1 MAHKIINSAQAVELM
16 RHKAVSLDTLTS
28 AIVRGQGLNMTD
40 DKAVFF
46 AEYARVSNKLSE
58 EFEFLF
64 GRLFEE
70 EWTKSS
76 E

>member
-16 RHKAVSLDTLTS
+16 RHKAVSIDTLAS

-46 AEYARVSNKLSE
+46 AEYTRVSNRLYSE
-58 EFEFLF
+58 FSFLF
-64 GRLFEE
+64 AGLFDE
-70 EWTKSS
+70 EWAKRS

>member
-16 RHKAVSLDTLTS
+16 RHKAVSLDTLAS

-46 AEYARVSNKLSE
+46 AEYTRVSNQLSD
-58 EFEFLF
+58 EFAFLF
-64 GRLFEE
+64 GRLFDE